1 MLRSFYNIV
10 TMLVLTWGLF
20 FTSCIFASSNV
31 SVSAKESEDHIFLI
45 FHHDRNTILNPS
57 FLGNNARVKSD
68 KQMLLNPYYDDVVMR
83 ICNSISL
90 NAQDPKII
98 DLKLKDKYRF
108 INTIYGEK
116 LAAFKITN
124 PDFKAAEIKEGESN
138 ASDDVKKI
146 EYIKSSEVTTSQS
159 LKPALKDTQNA
170 DTLVKVTEAK
180 NIVQMVFPFKDK
192 DIGAAVFQRGEDL
205 WVVFDVRKD
214 LYIPD
219 NGNIE
224 SWHQYIDP
232 KNTIV
237 KIKLKSRL
245 NASVAKQGNNWVL
258 KLSPQASK
266 NSGTIVAETKSDS
279 LVLVKNVQSASNVVM
294 VRDQDIGDLLAVVPL
309 AQEEARISRDKNMV
323 DYKIMQSAQG
333 IALSLT
339 SEDVHVTYSAKE
351 QALEIASRYKILN
364 SADNMHAA
372 DNMQTIL
379 VSTDL
384 VKNGDDYLSEEN
396 NLVRAIVSSAD
407 NASKFTA
414 QINLAQFY
422 FVNSMYHEALGMITL
437 AEQSD
442 LKKSQQFVVSFIK
455 AVSMVMTAQNID
467 ARTIF
472 ADIKNNYKNLPSILE
487 VNIWDRY
494 NEYVLGVHPEFIGVI
509 ENKNL
514 LEHYHDEFYWKL
526 MLAELEIA
534 NSKKNFK
541 LIDQLL
547 NIVRKSDDLYISN
560 NLKFYKAQYYY
571 LQGQNNLAEQL
582 LNEIEAKSACGRDF
596 MMAELQL
603 IKILYEQRKIDW
615 ISAVQKLHALRF
627 VWRGDDLELKLL
639 MSLALAY
646 NQNGDAI
653 NAIRTYKYV
662 LDAFGKQGN
671 NTFFVTSQIVEIY
684 RRIFLSDEMQELDDF
699 TVIALFYEFKDFTPI
714 GADGDRAVLSI
725 ARRMLNLDLLDMAID
740 ILQHQVTYRLRGV
753 DRIITAN
760 HLALV
765 YLMDKKPKESLR
777 VMEETD
783 KENMNFAGYK
793 QRSELKAKALID
805 LGKYQEALDYMK
817 DDPSEDAIALRL
829 EAYFK
834 ANKWNEYIELSEP
847 ILKQKII
854 AGDVIQGDQSQ
865 DVLRLAISYSM
876 LSRTSDLDYLSHN
889 IMTENKDLKNV
900 IDFLK
905 DTNKPVNPHSIDK
918 SLNIDRMKS
927 FVDGQKAL
935 LFN

>member
-1 MLRSFYNIV
+1 MLRSFYNIAII
-10 TMLVLTWGLF
+10 LVLTWA
-20 FTSCIFASSNV
+20 SSVFASSNV

-45 FHHDRNTILNPS
+45 FHHDRSSILNPS
-57 FLGNNARVKSD
+57 FLGNNGRVRSD
-68 KQMLLNPYYDDVVMR
+68 KKMVLNPYHDDIVKR
-83 ICNSISL
+83 ICSSIYLNS
-90 NAQDPKII
+90 QDQNVI

-108 INTIYGEK
+108 IKTIYGEK
-116 LAAFKITN
+116 LVAFKVTN
-124 PDFKAAEIKEGESN
+124 PDFKGVVQN
-138 ASDDVKKI
+138 VSDDDSKKI
-146 EYIKSSEVTTSQS
+146 EEVKSTEVTVSES
-159 LKPALKDTQNA
+159 LKPEAKDTKNA
-170 DTLVKVTEAK
+170 DTLVKLTESK
-180 NIVQMVFPFKDK
+180 NLVQMVFPFEDK
-192 DIGAAVFQRGEDL
+192 NVGSAVFQRGTDL
-205 WVVFDVRKD
+205 WIVFDSRKD
-214 LYIPD
+214 FYIPD
-219 NGNIE
+219 NSNIE
-224 SWHQYIDP
+224 SWHQYTDP

-245 NASVAKQGNNWVL
+245 FASMVKQGNNWSV
-258 KLSPQASK
+258 KLTPSPIKSEG
-266 NSGTIVAETKSDS
+266 SLVAETKSDS
-279 LVLVKNVQSASNVVM
+279 LVLVRNVQSANNIVI
-294 VRDQDIGDLLAVVPL
+294 VRDQDIGDLLVVVPV
-309 AQEEARISRDKNMV
+309 AQQGARVSKDRNML

-333 IALSLT
+333 IAISLT
-339 SEDVHVTYSAKE
+339 SEDLHVSYSQKE
-351 QALEIASRYKILN
+351 QAVEISSSYKIASSAHNQGPENNLQSILL
-364 SADNMHAA
+364 SPG
-372 DNMQTIL
+372 
-379 VSTDL
+379 L
-384 VKNGDDYLSEEN
+384 VKNGDDYLAQEN
-396 NLVRAIVSSAD
+396 TMVRAVVASVD
-407 NASKFTA
+407 NPSKFTA
-414 QINLAQFY
+414 QMNLAQFY
-422 FVNSMYHEALGMITL
+422 FVNSMYHEAFGMISL
-437 AEQSD
+437 AEISD
-442 LKKSQQFVVSFIK
+442 AGKAQHLTFGLMK
-455 AVSMVMTAQNID
+455 AVSMVMTAENID

-472 ADIKNNYKNLPSILE
+472 ADLKNNYKNSPSILE

-494 NEYVLGVHPEFIGVI
+494 NEYVVGVHPEAIGVI
-509 ENKNL
+509 ENRNL

-526 MLAELEIA
+526 MLAELKIA
-534 NSKKNFK
+534 NNRKNFK

-547 NIVRKSDDLYISN
+547 SIARKSNDLYINN

-571 LQGQNNLAEQL
+571 LQEQNNLAEQL
-582 LNEIEAKSACGRDF
+582 LMEIEANPSSGRDF
-596 MMAELQL
+596 MMADLQL
-603 IKILYEQRKIDW
+603 IKILYEQRKINW
-615 ISAVQKLHALRF
+615 ISAVQRLHDLRF
-627 VWRGDDLELKLL
+627 VWRGDALELKLL

-653 NAIRTYKYV
+653 NAVRTYKYV

-671 NTFFVTSQIVEIY
+671 NTFFVTSQIVDIY

-714 GADGDRAVLSI
+714 GNDGDRAVLGI

-753 DRIITAN
+753 ERIITAN

-765 YLMDKKPKESLR
+765 YLMDKKPKEAVR

-793 QRSELKAKALID
+793 QRVELKAKALID

-817 DDPSEDAIALRL
+817 DDPSEDAVALRL

-834 ANKWNEYIELSEP
+834 ANKWGDYISLSEP
-847 ILKQKII
+847 ILKQKIA

-876 LSRTSDLDYLSHN
+876 LSRTSDLDYLNHN
-889 IMTENKDLKNV
+889 IITENKDLKNV